1 MTDHE
6 HEPAGQAR
14 QQAQAGSTTGATMLL
29 LDTDLFFAV
38 KVEDTL
44 KHAGFTTR
52 VVKTEAGFAR
62 ALADTPPPDIAM
74 VNTAARGVDFRQA
87 ISLASAAGVPVIA
100 FGSHVDLATQEAA
113 RQAGASRVIANSRV
127 ASDLVGIVERTLR
140 RATDPGA
147 ANE

>member
-6 HEPAGQAR
+6 HERAGQA
-14 QQAQAGSTTGATMLL
+14 QPAAGPPAGAAMLL

-38 KVEDTL
+38 KVEATL

-52 VVKTEAGFAR
+52 VVKTVEAFAR
-62 ALADTPPPDIAM
+62 ALAETPPDIAM
-74 VNTAARGVDFRQA
+74 VNTAARGVEFRQA
-87 ISLASAAGVPVIA
+87 IALARAAGVPVIA

-127 ASDLVGIVERTLR
+127 ASDLIGVVERTLR
-140 RATDPGA
+140 RAPDAGDA
-147 ANE
+147 DDH